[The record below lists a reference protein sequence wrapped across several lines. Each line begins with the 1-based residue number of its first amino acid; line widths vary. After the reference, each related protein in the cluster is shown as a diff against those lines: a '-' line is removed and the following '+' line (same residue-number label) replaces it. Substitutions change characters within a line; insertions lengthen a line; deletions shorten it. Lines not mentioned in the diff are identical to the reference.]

1 VSDSSISHP
10 FPVARAKA
18 WLPVSDPR
26 GDRVGAL
33 PDSVR
38 SQVEETFESLL
49 DPYVTLLAVRGDD
62 GRIVDFEYA
71 AANDLALRDNQT
83 TRTQLIGARLLDLF
97 PAHRDSGLFDMCVST
112 VEIGEPL
119 IVDDFS
125 YFNELAGERR
135 HYDIRALKIGDMLS
149 YSWRD
154 VTEWHHTLENYRL
167 LAENASDVVFRA
179 SADFVVEWVSPSV
192 SQLLGSE
199 PREVIGRSMVEM
211 IHPDDLWRLVDNI
224 ATTGPGERS
233 VAEVRV
239 LNGDGIYRWVSIWG
253 RVMADETGA
262 VAGFIGSAR
271 DAEQD
276 HAISLALTES
286 ETRYRMLA
294 ENSSDIVF
302 QTDSEGIIQWVSPS
316 AEQVFGWTVQDLV
329 GISSTELVYE
339 EDLVK
344 VKALQDLAQL
354 GEKTE
359 VHETRYRT
367 AGNEVLWMAVLAQ
380 PIFGDDGAI
389 VAVVVSLRNC
399 HAEVLARRALMTLSA
414 GSRELVRA
422 ENEAELLYQMCRVA
436 TEEGG
441 YQFAW
446 YARKNDDVER
456 SVTPVAM
463 SLENRDY
470 LDNVS
475 SSWGEGPLGHGP
487 MGRAIR
493 LGTTVVVKDLR
504 TDPGFAPWL
513 NNALDHG
520 FRSGVALPVRVGPEV
535 DGALM
540 VYAPERDGF
549 DDFAV
554 SALEDL
560 VGELG
565 YGLKRLRDF
574 ELLVKSQED
583 QALLTSAIEQSGEA
597 VVISDPSTKILYA
610 NPAASRI
617 SGYSREELIGATPRI
632 LKSGLQTRE
641 FYEDMWASLKGGRVW
656 SGVLVNRRKTGELYE
671 EDTTISPVHAADGT
685 LVAYVA
691 VKHDLTLERRLEAD
705 LTREFDD
712 RAAIVQVMREVR
724 PLSTVQAS
732 AAVFCDAVIRLPNT
746 DAACVLLRDSAGAL
760 MPVAASGTKVF
771 DRFEGRAFLPER
783 PERFAEILAGPVQLD
798 MDPATWPVNPELIRA
813 ALDEGLCGVV
823 LAPLRWQDELI
834 GVLALGTKN
843 ALSSEAASSRF
854 ALFDELGSF
863 AGTLFGEQASA
874 HRHRTEMRKQI
885 RDVIDV
891 RRFHPVFQPFV
902 DLASGAVVGYEALT
916 RFDDGRSPLER
927 FDEAHSVGLGSQ
939 LESTCVEAALEAA
952 SDLAPEIFLSVNFSP
967 DALLDGHAK
976 SVLEGNRRKIVV
988 EITEHAKIEH
998 YGAVRKA
1005 VDDIEGCLLAVDDT
1019 GAGYTSLSHILEL
1032 RPDFVKLDISMVR
1045 DIDTNPARQ
1054 AMVAG
1059 MCHFAAQSGSII
1071 IAEGIETRGEADVLA
1086 KLGAELGRGGMLG
1099 QGYYFAKPE
1108 PFN

>member
-1 VSDSSISHP
+1 VDG
-10 FPVARAKA
+10 V
-18 WLPVSDPR
+18 R
-26 GDRVGAL
+26 GDGTGAL

-38 SQVEETFESLL
+38 SLVEETFESLL
-49 DPYVTLLAVRGDD
+49 DPYVIVVAVRGDD

-71 AANDLALRDNQT
+71 VANDLALRDNQT
-83 TRTQLIGARLLDLF
+83 TKTQLIGARLLDLF
-97 PAHRDSGLFDMCVST
+97 PAHRESGLFDMCVRT
-112 VEIGEPL
+112 VETGEPL

-135 HYDIRALKIGDMLS
+135 HYDIRALKIGDTLS

-167 LAENASDVVFRA
+167 LAENASDVVFRTG
-179 SADFVVEWVSPSV
+179 ADLVVEWVSPSV

-199 PREVIGRSMVEM
+199 PRDVVGRSMVEM
-211 IHPDDLWRLVDNI
+211 IHPDDLWRLTENI
-224 ATTGPGERS
+224 AATGPGEQS
-233 VAEVRV
+233 VAEVRI
-239 LNGDGIYRWVSIWG
+239 LKGDGTYRWVSIWG
-253 RVMADETGA
+253 RVMVDDTGA
-262 VAGFIGSAR
+262 PAGFIGSAR
-271 DAEQD
+271 DAE
-276 HAISLALTES
+276 HEYANRVALTES

-294 ENSSDIVF
+294 ENSSDVVF
-302 QTDSEGIIQWVSPS
+302 QTDAEGTIQWASPS
-316 AEQVFGWTVQDLV
+316 VQQLFGWSVEDLV
-329 GISSTELVYE
+329 GISSMDLVYE
-339 EDLVK
+339 EDLAK
-344 VKALQDLAQL
+344 VRALRAIVQH

-359 VHETRYRT
+359 VHEARYRT
-367 AGNEVLWMAVLAQ
+367 AGNEVLWMSILAR
-380 PIFGDDGAI
+380 PIFGDDGVV

-422 ENEAELLYQMCRVA
+422 ESEAELLDQMCRVA
-436 TEEGG
+436 TDEGG

-446 YARKNDDVER
+446 YARKNHDVAR

-463 SLENRDY
+463 SFENRHY
-470 LDNVS
+470 LDS
-475 SSWGEGPLGHGP
+475 FTCSWSEGPLGQGP
-487 MGRAIR
+487 VGRAIR

-504 TDPGFAPWL
+504 TDKGFAPWL
-513 NNALDHG
+513 HNALDHG
-520 FRSGVALPVRVGPEV
+520 FRSGVALPVRIGPAI
-535 DGALM
+535 DGALV

-560 VGELG
+560 VAELG
-565 YGLKRLRDF
+565 YGLKRLRDH
-574 ELLVKSQED
+574 ELLVKSQKD

-597 VVISDPSTKILYA
+597 VVISDPSTTILYA
-610 NPAASRI
+610 NPAASRT

-632 LKSGLQTRE
+632 FKSGLQSRE
-641 FYEDMWASLKGGRVW
+641 YYEEMWASLRGGRTW

-671 EDTTISPVHAADGT
+671 EDTTISPIHAENGA

-691 VKHDLTLERRLEAD
+691 VKHDLTVERRLEAD

-724 PLSTVQAS
+724 PLGTLQAS
-732 AAVFCDAVIRLPNT
+732 AAEFCDALIRLPNT
-746 DAACVLLRDSAGAL
+746 DAACVLLADSAGAL
-760 MPVAASGTKVF
+760 MAVAASGTNVF
-771 DRFEGRAFLPER
+771 ERFEGRSFLPER
-783 PERFAEILAGPVQLD
+783 PERFAEILDGPVQLN
-798 MDPATWPVNPELIRA
+798 MDPDTWPVNPELIRA

-834 GVLALGTKN
+834 GILALGTKDT
-843 ALSSEAASSRF
+843 LSAEVASSRF
-854 ALFDELGSF
+854 ALLEELGSF
-863 AGTLFGEQASA
+863 AGTLFGAQASA
-874 HRHRTEMRKQI
+874 HRHHTELRDQI
-885 RDVIDV
+885 RDVIDA
-891 RRFHPVFQPFV
+891 RRFRPVFQPFV

-916 RFDDGRSPLER
+916 RFDDGESPLER
-927 FDEAHSVGLGSQ
+927 FNEAHTVGLGSQ

-952 SDLAPEIFLSVNFSP
+952 SNLSPEMFLSVNFSP

-976 SVLEGNRRKIVV
+976 SVLEGVRRKVVV

-1005 VDDIEGCLLAVDDT
+1005 VDDIEGCLLAVDDA

-1032 RPDFVKLDISMVR
+1032 RPDFVKLDIFMVR

-1059 MCHFAAQSGSII
+1059 MCHFAAQSGTII
-1071 IAEGIETRGEADVLA
+1071 IAEGIETQGEAEVLRT
-1086 KLGAELGRGGMLG
+1086 LGAELGRGGMLG

-1108 PFN
+1108 PLD